1 MTYMPLSIWDL
12 VLASLLILI
21 NGGLSVYYR
30 LGMERHLFISVTRMV
45 VQLTAI
51 GFVLKFI
58 FAQTSPL
65 WTLVLAFFM
74 VAVAGREVL
83 ARQSYQFK
91 GWQAY
96 ALSTTTLLV
105 VGILTTLFAVVTV
118 INSQNWYTPQYFLP
132 ILGMILGNSLTG
144 IAIGLESLVTSAKRD
159 QLAIEARLAL
169 GHDRFEALAHIR
181 AQALKTGMM
190 PIINSMS
197 ASGLVSL
204 PGMMTG
210 QILSGVDPVEA
221 TKYQILIM
229 FLIAGATA
237 MVTLLTVIGA
247 IYMLTD
253 ERHRLVLS
261 VLKKREN

>member
-1 MTYMPLSIWDL
+1 MSYLPLSIWDL

-21 NGGLSVYYR
+21 NGGLSLYYQ
-30 LGMERHLFISVTRMV
+30 LGIERHLFIAVLRMV
-45 VQLTAI
+45 VQLTAV

-58 FAQTSPL
+58 FLQTSPL
-65 WTLVLAFFM
+65 WTLALAFFM

-83 ARQSYQFK
+83 ARQTYKIK
-91 GWQAY
+91 GWQPY
-96 ALSTTTLLV
+96 ALSASTLLI
-105 VGILTTLFAVVTV
+105 VGAITTLFAVVTI
-118 INSQNWYTPQYFLP
+118 INSDHWYTPQYFLP

-144 IAIGLESLVTSAKRD
+144 ISIGLESLVTQAKRD
-159 QLAIEARLAL
+159 HLAIETRLAL
-169 GHDRFEALAHIR
+169 GHSRFEALSHIR

-190 PIINSMS
+190 PIINSMA

-229 FLIAGATA
+229 FLIAGATGL
-237 MVTLLTVIGA
+237 VTLFTVIGA
-247 IYMLTD
+247 IYMITD
-253 ERHRLVLS
+253 DRHRLTLFVLR
-261 VLKKREN
+261 K

>member
-1 MTYMPLSIWDL
+1 
-12 VLASLLILI
+12 
-21 NGGLSVYYR
+21 
-30 LGMERHLFISVTRMV
+30 
-45 VQLTAI
+45 
-51 GFVLKFI
+51 
-58 FAQTSPL
+58 
-65 WTLVLAFFM
+65 M

-83 ARQSYQFK
+83 ARQSYRFK

-96 ALSTTTLLV
+96 GLSSSALLV
-105 VGILTTLFAVVTV
+105 VGLLTTLFAVVT
-118 INSQNWYTPQYFLP
+118 IIHSKNWYTPQYFLP

-144 IAIGLESLVTSAKRD
+144 IAIGLESLLSTAKRD

-169 GHDRFEALAHIR
+169 GQTRFEALAHIR
-181 AQALKTGMM
+181 TQALKTGMM

-237 MVTLLTVIGA
+237 MVTLLSVIGA
-247 IYMLTD
+247 IYMITD
-253 ERHRLVLS
+253 DRHRLVLS
-261 VLKKREN
+261 VLEKRKN